1 MAVMVPVLVVAV
13 MIAVMVALITPM
25 VVMVEEV
32 QWVLLVEFL
41 VGWLQLL

>member
-1 MAVMVPVLVVAV
+1 MVPVLVVAV
-13 MIAVMVALITPM
+13 MVALITLM